1 MSKSS
6 FSCCSSGN
14 TWDLQ
19 SRSWLSLNRQVRKDV
34 VGLLVAGLCNAGFGG
49 GGGGGGRQNL
59 SELRVWPRSKARIK
73 KRTGG

>member
-49 GGGGGGRQNL
+49 GRQNL